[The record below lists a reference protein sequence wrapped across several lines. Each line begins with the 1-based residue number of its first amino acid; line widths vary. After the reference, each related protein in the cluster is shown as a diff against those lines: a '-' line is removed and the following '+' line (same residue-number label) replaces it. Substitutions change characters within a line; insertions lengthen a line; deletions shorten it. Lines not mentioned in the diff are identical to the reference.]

1 MIQFEIRVVFFLSQ
15 ALELKGVTLYL
26 CVCRVHLCQYWNS
39 VSSVEFTLG
48 VILLW
53 EILILTSTSHQ
64 ILAV

>member
-1 MIQFEIRVVFFLSQ
+1 MIQFEIQVFFLSQ

-26 CVCRVHLCQYWNS
+26 CVCRVRLCQYWNS
-39 VSSVEFTLG
+39 VRRKKALG